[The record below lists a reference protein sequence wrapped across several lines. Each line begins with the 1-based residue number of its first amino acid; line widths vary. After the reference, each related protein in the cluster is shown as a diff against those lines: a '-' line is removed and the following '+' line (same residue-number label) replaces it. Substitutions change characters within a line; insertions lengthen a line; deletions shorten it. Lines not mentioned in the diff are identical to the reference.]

1 MTLTL
6 RYMRM
11 EDVPQV
17 ITIDR
22 LSFDPPWS
30 ARSYAYEVTESS
42 YSHMVVLEQSREDK
56 PARGLRRLVKNLN
69 PQPPGENV
77 IVAYGGL
84 WHIADEAHIST
95 IATHPDSR
103 GRGYGEIVLA
113 GMVRRALLLKASYI
127 VLEVRVS
134 NVAAQSLYAKY
145 EFHTVD
151 VKPRYYHNN
160 GEDAYDMRLDLTDPE
175 RQARIHQRFAELQS
189 KSPFVDLYSAAPPPR
204 GQN

>member
-1 MTLTL
+1 MSLIL
-6 RYMRM
+6 RYMTM
-11 EDVPQV
+11 GDVPQV

-30 ARSYAYEVTESS
+30 ARSYAYEVSEST
-42 YSHMVVLEQSREDK
+42 YSHMVVLEQTVEVA
-56 PARGLRRLVKNLN
+56 PATGLRRLVKNLSGA
-69 PQPPGENV
+69 QQAERQ

-95 IATHPDSR
+95 IATHPAER

-113 GMVRRALLLKASYI
+113 GMVRRALTLNAAYV

-134 NVAAQSLYAKY
+134 NTAAQNLYRKHD
-145 EFHTVD
+145 FQITD

-160 GEDAYDMRLDLTDPE
+160 GEDAYDMRLMLTDPVMKQRIEE
-175 RQARIHQRFAELQS
+175 RYASLRAQHRFIDQYTD
-189 KSPFVDLYSAAPPPR
+189 VPPPR
-204 GQN
+204 GQT